1 MMIIII
7 YPSIHG
13 PVELTTSNQN
23 LLQREVVILHR
34 SWLEDWSKRWA
45 KVAKVKH
52 SIRQKTWREN
62 RVLHS
67 SIHPFLFPAKPSQNL
82 SHPSSCSLT
91 EEEELKKHP
100 LHSQLTSFII
110 MVAKE
115 GTVGFGYWFGFYS
128 PKRIKIWKVSKI
140 KGPILSYY
148 YCYFVAFSRKN
159 LQTYRIPASRY
170 VRMQPVTNNRILA
183 FGKSRLL
190 LFVFWDM

>member
-1 MMIIII
+1 MLPARLVICVVRILLFEKVYKKMIRFSQANHQAFSSFLSILYIILWHMLLSVRPRHEFSLANKTSLSSSLVVMMIIII

-115 GTVGFGYWFGFYS
+115 GTVGFGY
-128 PKRIKIWKVSKI
+128 
-140 KGPILSYY
+140 
-148 YCYFVAFSRKN
+148 
-159 LQTYRIPASRY
+159 
-170 VRMQPVTNNRILA
+170 
-183 FGKSRLL
+183 
-190 LFVFWDM
+190 